1 MLFNTIDFIIFFIVV
16 FTLIVIIKNRKFQH
30 LYLLFASFFFFY
42 YSNNYLIILLII
54 SIILDFYVG
63 KEIWKTKKIINK
75 KILLTLSIIG
85 NLGLLGFYKYADFS
99 ISQFNDL
106 GNSLGL
112 AMDIPLLNLILPV
125 GISFYTFQTLSYT
138 IDIYRGRL
146 EPSKSLGEFA
156 LFVAFFPQLV
166 AGPILRASQFLPQL
180 REKIENLKTNVKLR
194 QVVIHSSNLKLGL
207 TIMAFGFFKKMFFAD
222 NIRLFVDQ
230 IFQNPIGLDSF
241 SVILGAIAFGVQI
254 YCDFS
259 GYSDIAIGLAM
270 ILGFKI
276 PINFNKPY
284 FATSPSDF
292 WRKWHISLSTW
303 LRDYLYIPLGGNKKS
318 YGRIYLNVLIVM
330 FLGGLWHGA
339 AWNFVIWGMLHGTY
353 LAIHKILIN
362 KFPNLQHNQFFKSKV
377 GKIISIVITQYF
389 IFLAWIPFRVHDFD
403 QMMYSVEKFVIFD
416 MKIIGINEFLLEYK
430 FPIFLML
437 AFIGLHYF
445 SYRKSKLIEIISNLN
460 LKYWTVIITLFLIL
474 IVFFF
479 NGNPIDFIYFKF

>member
-1 MLFNTIDFIIFFIVV
+1 
-16 FTLIVIIKNRKFQH
+16 
-30 LYLLFASFFFFY
+30 
-42 YSNNYLIILLII
+42 
-54 SIILDFYVG
+54 
-63 KEIWKTKKIINK
+63 
-75 KILLTLSIIG
+75 
-85 NLGLLGFYKYADFS
+85 
-99 ISQFNDL
+99 
-106 GNSLGL
+106 
-112 AMDIPLLNLILPV
+112 
-125 GISFYTFQTLSYT
+125 
-138 IDIYRGRL
+138 
-146 EPSKSLGEFA
+146 
-156 LFVAFFPQLV
+156 
-166 AGPILRASQFLPQL
+166 
-180 REKIENLKTNVKLR
+180 
-194 QVVIHSSNLKLGL
+194 
-207 TIMAFGFFKKMFFAD
+207 MAFGFFKKMFFAD

-339 AWNFVIWGMLHGTY
+339 AWNFVIWGILHGIY
-353 LAIHKILIN
+353 LAIHKIIIN
-362 KFPNLQHNQFFKSKV
+362 KFPNLRHNEFFKSKA

-403 QMMYSVEKFVIFD
+403 QMMYSIEKFVIFD
-416 MKIIGINEFLLEYK
+416 MQIMGINEFLLEHK
-430 FPIFLML
+430 FPIALIILFV
-437 AFIGLHYF
+437 ILHF
-445 SYRKSKLIEIISNLN
+445 VSYSNSNLRQRIAD
-460 LKYWTVIITLFLIL
+460 LKLRYWAIFLTIVMITII
-474 IVFFF
+474 FFYDA
-479 NGNPIDFIYFKF
+479 NPRDFIYFKF

>member
-1 MLFNTIDFIIFFIVV
+1 MLFNTIDFMIFFFVV
-16 FTLIVIIKNRKFQH
+16 IGLVAILKYRRFQH
-30 LYLLFASFFFFY
+30 LYIIFASFFFIY
-42 YSNNYLIILLII
+42 YTDNYLVALLLYTILLH
-54 SIILDFYVG
+54 YYTG
-63 KEIWKTKKIINK
+63 REIYKAGSKARKKIFLVLGIAG
-75 KILLTLSIIG
+75 S
-85 NLGLLGFYKYADFS
+85 LGLLGFFKYADFA
-99 ISQFNDL
+99 IAQFNIFGNIVDL
-106 GNSLGL
+106 GSE
-112 AMDIPLLNLILPV
+112 IPLMNLALPI
-125 GISFYTFQTLSYT
+125 GISFYSFQSISYI
-138 IDIYRGRL
+138 IDIYRGSL
-146 EPSKSLGEFA
+146 TPSKTLREYAF
-156 LFVAFFPQLV
+156 FVAFFPTLV
-166 AGPILRASQFLPQL
+166 AGPILRAKQFLPQL
-180 REKIENLKTNVKLR
+180 REKIEEVGTTGRLR
-194 QVVIHSSNLKLGL
+194 QFVIHRSNLKFGL
-207 TIMAFGFFKKMFFAD
+207 TLMALGFLKKMFFAD
-222 NIRLFVDQ
+222 NIGPLVDN
-230 IFQNPIGLDSF
+230 IFSNPIGMESF
-241 SVILGAIAFGVQI
+241 SIMLGTIAFGVQI

-259 GYSDIAIGLAM
+259 GYSDIAIGAAL

-276 PINFNKPY
+276 PKNFNKPY

-292 WRKWHISLSTW
+292 WNRWHISLSTW
-303 LRDYLYIPLGGNKKS
+303 LRDYLYIPLGGNRKS
-318 YGRIYLNVLIVM
+318 HNRTYVNLLTVM

-339 AWNFVIWGMLHGTY
+339 SWNFVIWGMLHGTY